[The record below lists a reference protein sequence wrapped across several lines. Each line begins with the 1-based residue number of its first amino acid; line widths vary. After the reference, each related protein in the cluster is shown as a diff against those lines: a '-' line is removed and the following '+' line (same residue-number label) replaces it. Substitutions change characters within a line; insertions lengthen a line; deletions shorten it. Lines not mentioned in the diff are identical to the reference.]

1 MRNHALVLALCAAAL
16 LASPTARA
24 ANCSIDLVSDDLMK
38 FDKTSVTV
46 DASCPEIT
54 VNLAHSGQL
63 PAAAMGH
70 NVAIAATDVWQA
82 AAQDGIKGGL
92 EGGYVMAGD
101 ARIIA
106 HTAIIG
112 GGQTT
117 SVSFPGS
124 ALTAGTAYTFFC
136 SFPGHWTVMKGE
148 LVVR

>member
-1 MRNHALVLALCAAAL
+1 MRLNALALAAAAL
-16 LASPTARA
+16 LGA
-24 ANCSIDLVSDDLMK
+24 APAFAADCSIDLVSDDLMK

-46 DASCPEIT
+46 DASCPEVTI
-54 VNLAHSGQL
+54 NLTHSGQL

-70 NVAIAATDVWQA
+70 NVAIAATEVWQA

-92 EGGYVMAGD
+92 EGDYVMAGD
-101 ARIIA
+101 ERIIA

>member
-1 MRNHALVLALCAAAL
+1 MPIHALALAAAAL
-16 LASPTARA
+16 LGSPLAVA
-24 ANCSIDLVSDDLMK
+24 ANCSIDLVSDDLMR

-46 DASCPEIT
+46 DASCPQVTI
-54 VNLAHSGQL
+54 NLSHSGRL

-70 NVAIAATDVWQA
+70 NVVIAATGDWQA

-92 EGGYVMAGD
+92 AGDYVMAGD
-101 ARIIA
+101 DRIIA

-124 ALTAGTAYTFFC
+124 ALSTGTPYTFFC
-136 SFPGHWTVMKGE
+136 SFPGHWSVMKGE